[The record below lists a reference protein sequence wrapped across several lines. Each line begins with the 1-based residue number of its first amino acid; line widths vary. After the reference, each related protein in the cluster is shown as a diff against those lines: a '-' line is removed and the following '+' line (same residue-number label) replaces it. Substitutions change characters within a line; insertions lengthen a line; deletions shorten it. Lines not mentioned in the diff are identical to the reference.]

1 MTLSEQRART
11 SEELDVG
18 EVARRKIAVFGC
30 EARQIMLACV
40 ENYRRHG
47 HFKTAT
53 FWQAVADTVE
63 AISDPVAKQS

>member
-1 MTLSEQRART
+1 MMVPKRRART
-11 SEELDVG
+11 TEELDVG

-30 EARQIMLACV
+30 EARRIMLARA

-47 HFKTAT
+47 HFKTAR

-63 AISDPVAKQS
+63 AISEPATK

>member
-1 MTLSEQRART
+1 MMVSKRRAQT
-11 SEELDVG
+11 TEELDVG

-30 EARQIMLACV
+30 EARRIMLARA

-47 HFKTAT
+47 HFKTAK

-63 AISDPVAKQS
+63 AISEPVTK

>member
-1 MTLSEQRART
+1 MMLSEQRAQT

-18 EVARRKIAVFGC
+18 EVARRKIGVFGC
-30 EARQIMLACV
+30 EAQRIMLTRA

-47 HFKTAT
+47 RFKTAR

-63 AISDPVAKQS
+63 AISEPVAK

>member
-1 MTLSEQRART
+1 MRLSEQRART

-30 EARQIMLACV
+30 EAQQIMLARA

-47 HFKTAT
+47 HFKTAK

-63 AISDPVAKQS
+63 AISDSVAQ

>member
-1 MTLSEQRART
+1 MILSEQRAQT

-18 EVARRKIAVFGC
+18 QMARRKIEVFGP
-30 EARQIMLACV
+30 EARQIMLARA

-47 HFKTAT
+47 HFKTAK

-63 AISDPVAKQS
+63 AISEPVPKS